1 MKAVL
6 FDLDG
11 TLLPMDQ
18 EDFIKA
24 YFTELSKVACN
35 DKLDPKTLNEMI
47 WASTK
52 AMVTN
57 DGSRKNMDAFWESF
71 EKTLGEDCKRVK
83 TACDGF
89 YSTDFHKVKVITK
102 ENPLAKKA
110 VELAKGNGRKVVL
123 ATNPLFPMDGQKTRI
138 SWIGLTED
146 DFEFITSY
154 ETDSYCK
161 PNPQYFVSICER
173 LGVKPEECLM
183 VGNDEREDMYAA
195 SSIGMNCFLVTDCM
209 IEYDEHHWNGERG
222 SFEDLIHKLEGMNE

>member
-18 EDFIKA
+18 EEFIKA
-24 YFTELSKVACN
+24 YFKELAAVVCDEKM
-35 DKLDPKTLNEMI
+35 DQQTLSSMI

-52 AMVTN
+52 AMVKN
-57 DGSRKNMDAFWESF
+57 DGSRKNKDAFWESF
-71 EKTLGEDCKRVK
+71 EQVLGNDCERVK
-83 TACDGF
+83 TTCDGF
-89 YSTDFHKVKVITK
+89 YTTDFHKVKAITK

-110 VELAKGNGRKVVL
+110 VKLAGEKGRKVVL
-123 ATNPLFPMDGQKTRI
+123 ATNPLFPMDGQRTRI
-138 SWIGLTED
+138 SWIGLEEK

-154 ETDSYCK
+154 DTDSYCK
-161 PNPQYFVSICER
+161 PNPQYYVSICER

-209 IEYDEHHWNGERG
+209 IADAEHPWSGERG
-222 SFEDLIHKLEGMNE
+222 SFEDLIRKLETLE

>member
-18 EDFIKA
+18 EKFIGA
-24 YFTELSKVACN
+24 YFKELAKVVCN
-35 DKLDPKTLNEMI
+35 EKIDPETLKTMI

-52 AMVTN
+52 AMVKN
-57 DGSRKNMDAFWESF
+57 DGSRTNKEAFWASF
-71 EKTLGEDCKRVK
+71 EEIIGKECERVK
-83 TACDGF
+83 PLCDGF
-89 YSTDFHKVKVITK
+89 YTTRFHNVKAITK

-110 VELAKGNGRKVVL
+110 VQLAAGNDRKVVL
-123 ATNPLFPMDGQKTRI
+123 ATNPLFPMDGQRTRI

-154 ETDSYCK
+154 ESDSYCK
-161 PNPQYFVSICER
+161 PNPQYYVSICER
-173 LGVKPEECLM
+173 LGVKPEDCLM

-195 SSIGMNCFLVTDCM
+195 SSIGMECFFLTDCK
-209 IEYDEHHWNGERG
+209 IEDKEHPWNGERG
-222 SFEDLIHKLEGMNE
+222 SFEDLIKKLESLDK

>member
-1 MKAVL
+1 MKAIL

-18 EDFIKA
+18 EEFIKA
-24 YFTELSKVACN
+24 YFTELAKVACN
-35 DKLDPKTLNEMI
+35 DKLDPKTLSTMI

-52 AMVTN
+52 AMVEN

-71 EKTLGEDCKRVK
+71 ETTLGEDCARVR

-89 YSTDFHKVKVITK
+89 YTKEFHKVKAITK
-102 ENPLAKKA
+102 ENKLARKA
-110 VELAKGNGRKVVL
+110 VELAAGKDRKVVL
-123 ATNPLFPMDGQKTRI
+123 ATNPLFPMDGQRTRI
-138 SWIGLTED
+138 SWIGLTEK

-154 ETDSYCK
+154 ESDSYCK

-209 IEYDEHHWNGERG
+209 IEYKEHRWNGEKG

>member
-18 EDFIKA
+18 DEFINA
-24 YFTELSKVACN
+24 YFQELSKVACDEDT
-35 DKLDPKTLNEMI
+35 DKKAFVGMV

-52 AMVTN
+52 AMIEN
-57 DGSRKNMDAFWESF
+57 DGSRKNVEAFWESF
-71 EKTLGEDCKRVK
+71 EKAAGKDCTTLKEK
-83 TACDGF
+83 CDGF
-89 YSTDFHKVKVITK
+89 YTK
-102 ENPLAKKA
+102 EFHNVNVVTKGNPLAKKA
-110 VELAKGNGRKVVL
+110 VQLAKGKDRKVVL
-123 ATNPLFPMDGQKTRI
+123 ATNPMFPMDGQRTRI

-154 ETDSYCK
+154 ESDSFCK
-161 PNPQYFVSICER
+161 PNPKYYISICER

-195 SSIGMNCFLVTDCM
+195 SSIGMNCFLVTDFM
-209 IEYDEHHWNGERG
+209 IEDKEHHWNGERG
-222 SFEDLIHKLEGMNE
+222 TFEDLIHKLESLDV